1 MAVEF
6 MRMYE
11 SFFNLDTKPFD
22 LLPDPRFIYLSKS
35 HKKALTYLDYGIRER
50 SGFILLTGE
59 VGSGKTTLIRDLYN
73 KHYERVVL
81 AKIFNTCVS
90 SEQLLA
96 MINDDFGL
104 PVSGKDKVTLIRDL
118 NRFLVEQYA
127 CGNQPILIIDEAQ
140 NLGTE
145 LLEEIRMLSNLETD
159 DSKLL
164 QIILVGQ
171 PELRTI
177 LAAPELLQLR
187 QRININCHI
196 QALNRQETAEYIT
209 HRLDVAGNANA
220 AVFSQEILDCIYQYS
235 KGIPRLINIIC
246 DFLMLSAFAEKT
258 SIISGDMVR
267 EIIGDLDFE
276 NHYWSKEDAGKEP
289 GRLTDGAFSPVGES
303 QDSSSRVSHA
313 FIRDVSRRIETIE
326 KDLVPLQMSLKHNC
340 DLLTVLQNAFKSH
353 VDKEDAQVAY
363 INNKQ
368 DKTML
373 TCGADTAQAL
383 PSDPAFNRIIQ
394 WIFGSNSS
402 AK

>member
-1 MAVEF
+1 M
-6 MRMYE
+6 
-11 SFFNLDTKPFD
+11 SFLN
-22 LLPDPRFIYLSKS
+22 
-35 HKKALTYLDYGIRER
+35 YGIHER

-59 VGSGKTTLIRDLYN
+59 VGSGKTTLIRNLIN
-73 KHYERVVL
+73 KHYERLVL
-81 AKIFNTCVS
+81 AKIFNTCVT

-104 PVSGKDKVTLIRDL
+104 PVHGKDKVALIRDL
-118 NRFLVEQYA
+118 NSFLVEQYA
-127 CGNQPILIIDEAQ
+127 CGNQPVLIIDEAQ

-196 QALNRQETAEYIT
+196 QALNRLETSQYIA

-220 AVFSQEILDCIYQYS
+220 VNFPPETLDYIFQYS

-246 DFLMLSAFAEKT
+246 DFLMLSAFAEET
-258 SIISGDMVR
+258 STITIEMVS

-276 NHYWSKEDAGKEP
+276 NHYWSTAVSGK
-289 GRLTDGAFSPVGES
+289 GYGHVKDGDYLSVDES
-303 QDSSSRVSHA
+303 RALLSRES
-313 FIRDVSRRIETIE
+313 RDFLLDISRRIESIE
-326 KDLVPLQMSLKHNC
+326 KYVAPLQSSIIVHHDQIAARQNEFKPHADEADAQASDIDYG
-340 DLLTVLQNAFKSH
+340 DLLAGAATVAQSMQNEPGDNGF
-353 VDKEDAQVAY
+353 
-363 INNKQ
+363 
-368 DKTML
+368 
-373 TCGADTAQAL
+373 
-383 PSDPAFNRIIQ
+383 IQ
-394 WIFGSNSS
+394 RIFGGNSS
-402 AK
+402 RKCKL